1 MLLAVLS
8 RHSGVVLADYDVYV
22 NLVGGLSIT
31 ETATDLPLALA
42 LASSLRGEALAG
54 TLVAFGELGL
64 TGEVRPV
71 PHGEE
76 RLKELHKQGY
86 TRAIVPRQNAPRAG
100 VEGLTIIPVATV
112 AEALAAAFQS
122 ASGT

>member
-1 MLLAVLS
+1 M
-8 RHSGVVLADYDVYV
+8 
-22 NLVGGLSIT
+22 
-31 ETATDLPLALA
+31 
-42 LASSLRGEALAG
+42 RGEALAG

>member
-1 MLLAVLS
+1 MS
-8 RHSGVVLADYDVYV
+8 RHAGLSLGDYDVYV
-22 NLVGGLSIT
+22 NLVGGLQIA

-42 LASSLRGEALAG
+42 LASSLRGEALDA

-71 PHGEE
+71 PYGEE
-76 RLKELHKQGY
+76 RLRELHKQGY
-86 TRAIVPRQNAPRAG
+86 ARAILPRKNCPRAG
-100 VEGLTIIPVATV
+100 VPGVRLHPVDTL

-122 ASGT
+122 ASGR